1 MLQRLL
7 LNDLK
12 KQKFFYSGRKKKHT
26 LKTQQKKIHKNPL
39 TKEDKLGNQNISRAR
54 VANENVIGMIKRFKI
69 IAGRYCN
76 RRKRFTRR
84 FDLSVGMY
92 NLELPI

>member
-54 VANENVIGMIKRFKI
+54 VANENVIGMI
-69 IAGRYCN
+69 N
-76 RRKRFTRR
+76 
-84 FDLSVGMY
+84 DLR
-92 NLELPI
+92 L

>member
-26 LKTQQKKIHKNPL
+26 SKTQQKKIHKNPL

-54 VANENVIGMIKRFKI
+54 VANENVIGMI
-69 IAGRYCN
+69 N
-76 RRKRFTRR
+76 
-84 FDLSVGMY
+84 DLR
-92 NLELPI
+92 L